1 MKKTIDEMLK
11 EFTDVL
17 TVTHRKGIENVLA
30 ELDKIGFFKAP
41 ASSMFHCDYEG
52 GLLEHSLNVYHQMMR
67 LRRVEFEMHPDIVG
81 CVTNESTA
89 IVALLHDVCKAEI
102 YKKVEKFRK
111 DKNNQWEKY
120 LTWKADHTETP
131 LGHGEK
137 SVIRLLRWGLELTD
151 DEILAIRWHMGK
163 WDLSEYADAK
173 QSFNAACDKTPLLP
187 LLMAADQLASR
198 ISERPAALEN
208 AAK

>member
-17 TVTHRKGIENVLA
+17 TVKHHREGIENVL
-30 ELDKIGFFKAP
+30 EQLNKIGFFKAP

-67 LRRVEFEMHPDIVG
+67 LRRVEFEMHPDVVG

-137 SVIRLLRWGLELTD
+137 SVIRLLRW
-151 DEILAIRWHMGK
+151 
-163 WDLSEYADAK
+163 
-173 QSFNAACDKTPLLP
+173 
-187 LLMAADQLASR
+187 
-198 ISERPAALEN
+198 
-208 AAK
+208 

>member
-1 MKKTIDEMLK
+1 MTDKEKFIEALK
-11 EFTDVL
+11 ATGRAGVDKV
-17 TVTHRKGIENVLA
+17 VA
-30 ELDKIGFFKAP
+30 ELERLGFFEAP
-41 ASSMFHCDYEG
+41 ASTRFHGSEPG
-52 GLLEHSLNVYHQMMR
+52 GLLKHSLNVYCEARVLREVELKMR
-67 LRRVEFEMHPDIVG
+67 PDMAEKLPETSI
-81 CVTNESTA
+81 A
-89 IVALLHDVCKAEI
+89 IVSLLHDVCKAEV
-102 YKKVEKFRK
+102 YKEIEKFRK

-120 LTWKADHTETP
+120 LTWKADHSETP

-163 WDLSEYADAK
+163 WDLSEYSDAK

-198 ISERPAALEN
+198 ISERPAALED